1 MLPDMMEHRIQTA
14 HMNVLTEKLVADIER
29 RGLCP
34 GERYLTTDEV
44 SRMLG
49 VRKAVANR
57 AMQSLAEKEIL
68 VRRQRSGTFIG
79 PRFVKPVR
87 SQVQV
92 VHVLLPKDDICGQNW
107 SMNPFVQGI
116 RSEFPDVNVQFSYVP
131 ALDGVSYV
139 GELLDASRRAGQLA
153 GVVPVTCSPDVYRFL
168 GEQEVPTVV
177 YGSLYTAQDTIHS
190 VDIDNR
196 ESGRLLMQHTVDRG
210 HRRIALLVAGDSRP
224 GDNDFFD
231 GMSEVVAE
239 AELPHTAL
247 IQRLLPRDLD
257 SYKAVVSALLD
268 MPARPTACITRLGAF
283 GHAIAEVAAE
293 RGLKVP
299 DDLEIFLDNEGQI
312 GDAADV
318 SQFPRVE
325 PKLSFAGI
333 AGVIGKRLRQLS
345 AGEPLAPEHIRIPV
359 VFHQPAERN

>member
-1 MLPDMMEHRIQTA
+1 
-14 HMNVLTEKLVADIER
+14 MNVLTEKLVADIER

-57 AMQSLAEKEIL
+57 AMQTLAEQEIL

-79 PRFVKPVR
+79 PRFVKPSK

-116 RSEFPDVNVQFSYVP
+116 RGEFPDVNVQFSYVP
-131 ALDGVSYV
+131 AVDGLPFVR
-139 GELLDASRRAGQLA
+139 ELLDASRRAGQLA
-153 GVVPVTCSPDVYRFL
+153 GVVPVTCSPEIYRFL
-168 GEQEVPTVV
+168 GEQEVPSVV

-190 VDIDNR
+190 VDIDNH
-196 ESGRLLMQHTVDRG
+196 ESGRLLMRYAVDSG
-210 HRRIALLVAGDSRP
+210 HRRIALLVPGESRP

-231 GMSEVVAE
+231 GVSHVAAE

-247 IQRLLPRDLD
+247 IQRLLPRDLE
-257 SYKAVVSALLD
+257 SFKTVVRDLLT
-268 MPARPTACITRLGAF
+268 MPERPTACITRLGAF
-283 GHAIAEVAAE
+283 GHAIEEVAE
-293 RGLKVP
+293 EQGLKMP
-299 DDLEIFLDNEGQI
+299 DDLEIVLDNEGQVE
-312 GDAADV
+312 GSVDA

-325 PKLSFAGI
+325 PKLSFSGI
-333 AGVIGKRLRQLS
+333 AGVIGRRLRRLS
-345 AGEPLAPEHIRIPV
+345 EGEPLEPEHIKIPV
-359 VFHQPAERN
+359 VFHKPQA

>member
-1 MLPDMMEHRIQTA
+1 MILDMMEHRIQSA
-14 HMNVLTEKLVADIER
+14 HLNVLTDKLVADIER

-57 AMQSLAEKEIL
+57 AMQCLAEKEIL

-79 PRFVKPVR
+79 PSFVKPVR

-92 VHVLLPKDDICGQNW
+92 VHVLLPKDDICAQNW
-107 SMNPFVQGI
+107 SMNPFVRGI

-131 ALDGVSYV
+131 AMDGVSYV

-153 GVVPVTCSPDVYRFL
+153 GVVPVTCAPEVYRFL
-168 GEQEVPTVV
+168 GEQDVPTVV

-196 ESGRLLMQHTVDRG
+196 ESGGLLMQYAVDRG
-210 HRRIALLVAGDSRP
+210 HRRIALLLAGDQRP

-231 GMSEVVAE
+231 GVSHVAAE
-239 AELPHTAL
+239 AKLPHTAL
-247 IQRLLPRDLD
+247 IQRFLPRDLD
-257 SYKAVVSALLD
+257 SFKTVVGGLLD
-268 MPARPTACITRLGAF
+268 MPERPTACITRLGMF
-283 GHAIAEVAAE
+283 GHAIEEVAAE
-293 RGLKVP
+293 RGLTVP
-299 DDLEIFLDNEGQI
+299 DDLEIVLDNEGQI
-312 GDAADV
+312 EDV
-318 SQFPRVE
+318 VNVARFPRVE
-325 PKLSFAGI
+325 PKLSFSGI
-333 AGVIGKRLRQLS
+333 AGVIGKRLKQLFE
-345 AGEPLAPEHIRIPV
+345 GEPLEPEHIKIPV
-359 VFHQPAERN
+359 VFHQPG

>member
-1 MLPDMMEHRIQTA
+1 MEHTIQSA
-14 HMNVLTEKLVADIER
+14 HLNVLTEKLVADIER

-57 AMQSLAEKEIL
+57 AMQTLAEKEIL
-68 VRRQRSGTFIG
+68 IRRQRSGTFIG

-131 ALDGVSYV
+131 LIDGVSFV
-139 GELLDASRRAGQLA
+139 RELIDAGRQAGQLA
-153 GVVPVTCSPDVYRFL
+153 GVIPVTCAPEVYRFL

-196 ESGRLLMQHTVDRG
+196 ESGRLLMQFAVDRG
-210 HRRIALLVAGDSRP
+210 HRRIALLAAGDSRP

-231 GMSEVVAE
+231 GVSEVA
-239 AELPHTAL
+239 AKADLPHTAL
-247 IQRLLPRDLD
+247 IQRFLPRDLE
-257 SYKAVVSALLD
+257 SYKTVVRELLG
-268 MPARPTACITRLGAF
+268 MPERPTACITRLGAF
-283 GHAIAEVAAE
+283 GHAVEEVAE
-293 RGLKVP
+293 EHGLRVP
-299 DDLEIFLDNEGQI
+299 ADLEIILDNEGQI
-312 GDAADV
+312 GDVVDV
-318 SQFPRVE
+318 SAYPRVE
-325 PKLSFAGI
+325 PKLSFPEI
-333 AGVIGKRLRQLS
+333 AGVIGRRLRRL
-345 AGEPLAPEHIRIPV
+345 AEGETLEPEHIKIPV
-359 VFHQPAERN
+359 VFHQPKIRN